1 MSRDQDSDIKIQ
13 RMNLNNGDMLHA
25 TMHAGSHDFNTMVAP
40 SMHSSMKHVTIVEIH
55 MMFLYV
61 CVCQKTFSHNLF
73 SNQNLECPICCKKVL
88 LVKY

>member
-1 MSRDQDSDIKIQ
+1 MSRHQDSDIKIQ

-25 TMHAGSHDFNTMVAP
+25 TMHAGSRDFNTMVGP

-61 CVCQKTFSHNLF
+61 CACVSKDFF
-73 SNQNLECPICCKKVL
+73 P
-88 LVKY
+88 